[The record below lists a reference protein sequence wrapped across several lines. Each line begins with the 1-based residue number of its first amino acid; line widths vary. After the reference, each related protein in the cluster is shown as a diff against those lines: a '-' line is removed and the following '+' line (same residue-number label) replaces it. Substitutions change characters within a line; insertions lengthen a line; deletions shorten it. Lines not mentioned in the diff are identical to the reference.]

1 MCASRSTGTTGIA
14 VGVTIATQLLVP
26 ILPCADDLNGTEATA
41 TIKAARR
48 HSDAPANTTQVESQ
62 GMADQEF
69 TDSDLKDLDLIT
81 RRFRRV
87 MYLINFLIVL
97 MVIQLVGRSLSTEIP
112 KGVEIVGVILMTVG
126 LILLAVF
133 HGYSLRKTRVEDI
146 ERIRFLA
153 VHDGLTKV
161 YNLRYMNQ
169 SIEQEIQRSERFGH
183 PFCLL
188 YLDVDEFK
196 GVNDTFGHK
205 AGDKVLIQIA
215 DTLRNTCRVTDMV
228 GRVASIVGRVGGD
241 EFLVLMPETE
251 EASARDLAVR
261 FIRNIQR
268 LKDGLQQEEEIAF
281 GGISIGV
288 SAYPAD
294 GKERPVL
301 VETADAAMYKA
312 KQAGGNRVC
321 SRSGE
326 VVDPLAGSADSDG
339 S

>member
-1 MCASRSTGTTGIA
+1 M
-14 VGVTIATQLLVP
+14 
-26 ILPCADDLNGTEATA
+26 E
-41 TIKAARR
+41 
-48 HSDAPANTTQVESQ
+48 
-62 GMADQEF
+62 DQES
-69 TDSDLKDLDLIT
+69 TDADLKDLDQIT

-97 MVIQLVGRSLSTEIP
+97 MVIQLIGRALSSKIPEGAEI
-112 KGVEIVGVILMTVG
+112 GGTVLMAIG
-126 LILLAVF
+126 LIFLAVF

-153 VHDGLTKV
+153 LHDGLTKV

-169 SIEQEIQRSERFGH
+169 SIEQEIQRSERFAH

-241 EFLVLMPETE
+241 EFLVLMPETDE
-251 EASARDLAVR
+251 SSARDLAYR

-268 LKDGLQQEEEIAF
+268 LKDDLHQDEQIAF

-294 GKERPVL
+294 GKERSAL
-301 VETADAAMYKA
+301 VEIADAAMYRA
-312 KQAGGNRVC
+312 KQAGGNRV
-321 SRSGE
+321 SDRSGE
-326 VVDPLAGSADSDG
+326 VVAPLAESAGSDG